1 MSTVIPPVE
10 AVATTAFLA
19 PLQAIQVPGAS
30 AGSQIAGSS
39 STAHSAFG
47 AMVSQGLG
55 EVNNQLL
62 AGQSALQELA
72 VGKVQNLH
80 QVMMQLEETRLS
92 FQLVMQVRNRLLEAY
107 QDVMKMQV

>member
-1 MSTVIPPVE
+1 MATFVPVE
-10 AVATTAFLA
+10 AIASNAFLP
-19 PLQAIQVPGAS
+19 PLQAIQVPGTTLG
-30 AGSQIAGSS
+30 AGLPGGPSEAP
-39 STAHSAFG
+39 TAFG
-47 AMVSQGLG
+47 TLVAQGLG
-55 EVNNQLL
+55 EVNSQLL